1 MLIEYG
7 PFHLSTA
14 TYKLIENKDDSILDF
29 ADFLVPDLPAGSGFS
44 LTDEFPTSN
53 EQAVNQTIHFMNLLS
68 ESIQLKENGIN

>member
-7 PFHLSTA
+7 PFQLSTA
-14 TYKLIENKDDSILDF
+14 TFKLIENKDDSILDF

-44 LTDEFPTSN
+44 LIDEFPTSN

-68 ESIQLKENGIN
+68 ESTQLKENGIN